1 MKNNNNNKV
10 SDSIINRVVVK
21 HWNSSDNEYDRMHVE
36 HDMRFGTF
44 LDYVDNIST
53 IAEVNWSVDFLNPD
67 DTSATVYVTF

>member
-1 MKNNNNNKV
+1 MKNNKV

-21 HWNSSDNEYDRMHVE
+21 RWNSTDNEYDRMHVE
-36 HDMRFGTF
+36 HDMLFGTF

-67 DTSATVYVTF
+67 DTLATVYVTF